1 MLKAI
6 ECHESGEAN
15 IYKINQLEAMELAV
29 AAWKQ
34 VSPSTITNCWRHTK
48 LSGPKPDPDDLPT
61 ICSAPTM
68 SSEVQDSVSALQ
80 QTLGS
85 FYMRSMVVPIEP
97 MHAKEFLLA
106 DADLPTEQELTDDEI
121 VEQVKEEERQATGDG
136 DGQFFYEEDASESAS
151 QPPVNHV
158 DSQSR
163 SKAAASLEDV
173 QAFLARFGPL
183 NPSDLAA
190 LSSLQQKIATFET
203 I

>member
-6 ECHESGEAN
+6 EHHESRETN
-15 IYKINQLEAMELAV
+15 IYKIHQLEAMELAV

-34 VSPSTITNCWRHTK
+34 VSPSTIANCWRHTK
-48 LSGPKPDPDDLPT
+48 LSGPKPDQDNLPT
-61 ICSAPTM
+61 IHSAPTM
-68 SSEVQDSVSALQ
+68 SSEVQDSISALQ

-85 FYMRSMVVPIEP
+85 FYTCSMVVPIKL
-97 MHAKEFLLA
+97 MHAEEFLLA

-136 DGQFFYEEDASESAS
+136 DGQFFYKEDASESAS

-158 DSQSR
+158 NSQSQ
-163 SKAAASLEDV
+163 SKVEASLEDV
-173 QAFLARFGPL
+173 QAFLACFGL
-183 NPSDLAA
+183 LDPSDLAA
-190 LSSLQQKIATFET
+190 LSSLQQKITTLAT